1 MVPKGEEYNTLE
13 HLLARWAIEN
23 NIVELV
29 LGASLHREV
38 VNRSTP
44 LIEFLASMCE
54 HDEPV
59 KGVPDDG
66 VGPNAFCLKAEH
78 LLLAWRTC
86 ASKADA
92 AVSEEIYHLL
102 VSILPS
108 LPRNLHAISLV
119 RAVEDTLNAAK
130 GSLLFEVAEF
140 CGALAT

>member
-1 MVPKGEEYNTLE
+1 
-13 HLLARWAIEN
+13 
-23 NIVELV
+23 
-29 LGASLHREV
+29 
-38 VNRSTP
+38 

-92 AVSEEIYHLL
+92 AVSDEIYHLL

-108 LPRNLHAISLV
+108 LPNLHAISLV

-130 GSLLFEVAEF
+130 GSSLFEVAEF